1 MLDDWKTR
9 ETFDL
14 VMKSLIFHWNAN
26 QSFFSIWPV
35 IKKNSLFKMTL
46 HKHTYKPSTYKHVI
60 DVLKMFQVTVM
71 KTLSMIKTLNTCE

>member
-1 MLDDWKTR
+1 
-9 ETFDL
+9 
-14 VMKSLIFHWNAN
+14 
-26 QSFFSIWPV
+26 
-35 IKKNSLFKMTL
+35 MTL